1 MAIICRELL
10 HGLDYLHQTGKIHR
24 DIKAAN
30 ILLSQSGKVKIADF
44 GVAAQLTNI
53 KSQRMTFVGT
63 PFWMAPEV
71 IKESGY
77 DFRADIWSLGIT
89 SMEMA
94 NGEPPNASTHPM
106 KALFHIPK
114 APPPRLDGNFSKEF
128 KDFIAQCLQ
137 KDAEKRPT
145 ARELLRHRFIR
156 NAGKVEQLRELI
168 RRYQA
173 YEAREDK
180 SPHPRYYE
188 ETLRD
193 LSPRLE
199 QDEWVFDTVK
209 PSAATLALHATKRR
223 RISRVASGSSDR
235 SNPYETVDEVPAQIL
250 EKLKLSEAPL
260 GPTAPVPEKGL
271 KHATLARKTSQ
282 TPSRR
287 KSSAATALRVAS
299 GQAPTARKTS
309 GDHQPQKQPLGLDMS
324 FGNSP
329 STVRQ
334 FRRVSS
340 NEYKEKRGSPLHDEN
355 EDIHNCV
362 KDDHKNRH
370 DKDKSST
377 SNSTDSTTSFARTPL
392 TKTPSNASTLVGDEN
407 EPPAKAVEASQL
419 FEPQFISSYPQHQQQ
434 PPIPITPIAVTKESL
449 LGRRAHA
456 KIIESVFAEQHA
468 QTAGEAKREALS
480 RLANAWSV
488 LDRVDPE
495 GEFLLLKA
503 IIESAKTDPKLAMA
517 LGLEASSSTPLAT
530 SLSKPSAGAAPSPRK
545 NSRDLMPP
553 PQQQPATPDRPHLR
567 KQSVDGMAP
576 PKYSPSPN
584 KQKLVLAQNNPHL
597 KSHRR
602 RQSAIIEASQL
613 SSKPSQAEL
622 GHRRRQSEM
631 PSTPLRKGSSAAEVA
646 RAREMR
652 RDFGIEDSK
661 LPGFVQAG
669 LEEQGFLAERLYGA
683 WLEGL
688 RARWPIA

>member
-1 MAIICRELL
+1 
-10 HGLDYLHQTGKIHR
+10 
-24 DIKAAN
+24 
-30 ILLSQSGKVKIADF
+30 
-44 GVAAQLTNI
+44 
-53 KSQRMTFVGT
+53 MTFVGT

-71 IKESGY
+71 IQESGY
-77 DFRADIWSLGIT
+77 DFKADIWSLGIT
-89 SMEMA
+89 AMEMA

-106 KALFHIPK
+106 KVLFHIPK

-128 KDFIAQCLQ
+128 KDFVAQCLQ
-137 KDAEKRPT
+137 KDADKRPT

-180 SPHPRYYE
+180 SSHPKFYE
-188 ETLRD
+188 ETLQD
-193 LSPRLE
+193 LSPHLD

-209 PSAATLALHATKRR
+209 PSAATSALHATKRR
-223 RISRVASGSSDR
+223 RVSRVASSSSDR
-235 SNPYETVDEVPAQIL
+235 SNPYETIDEVPGHVL
-250 EKLKLSEAPL
+250 EKLRLSEAPL
-260 GPTAPVPEKGL
+260 GPTTPLPEKDTKL
-271 KHATLARKTSQ
+271 AMVARKSSQ

-287 KSSAATALRVAS
+287 KSSTATARRVTS
-299 GQAPTARKTS
+299 GQTPTARKTS
-309 GDHQPQKQPLGLDMS
+309 GHHQSPKQPLGLDMS

-329 STVRQ
+329 STMRQ

-340 NEYKEKRGSPLHDEN
+340 NEHKEKRGSSLHDEKG
-355 EDIHNCV
+355 DILNGT
-362 KDDHKNRH
+362 KDDHKKRH
-370 DKDKSST
+370 NKDRSSISSST
-377 SNSTDSTTSFARTPL
+377 DNTTSFTRPPL

-407 EPPAKAVEASQL
+407 EPPAKPVEASQL
-419 FEPQFISSYPQHQQQ
+419 FESQSILSYPQQYQHQQQ

-456 KIIESVFAEQHA
+456 KVLESVFAEQHA
-468 QTAGEAKREALS
+468 QTAREAKREALS

-503 IIESAKTDPKLAMA
+503 IIESAKTDPKLATA
-517 LGLEASSSTPLAT
+517 LGLETPSSTPQAT
-530 SLSKPSAGAAPSPRK
+530 SPTKPSAGATPSPRK
-545 NSRDLMPP
+545 TSRDLMPP
-553 PQQQPATPDRPHLR
+553 PPVTPNKPHAR
-567 KQSVDGMAP
+567 KHSVDGMAP
-576 PKYSPSPN
+576 PKYSPSPSPSPN

-613 SSKPSQAEL
+613 SPKPSQAEL

-631 PSTPLRKGSSAAEVA
+631 PPSPLRKGSSAEEIAGAKEV
-646 RAREMR
+646 R
-652 RDFGIEDSK
+652 RDFGIEDSR
-661 LPGFVQAG
+661 LPGFVQEG
-669 LEEQGFLAERLYGA
+669 LEQQGFLAERLYGA

-688 RARWPIA
+688 KGRWPLA